1 VAQRVVIP
9 DHIRKRVIERQGR
22 WNVHDDVPP
31 EQTAFVVV
39 DMQNYFMAPGQ
50 QVEVPEA
57 REIVP
62 NVNRL
67 ADALRRAGGH
77 VVWVRTVSNAESL
90 RDWSHFHRVLNTPER
105 SARRAVALEP
115 DAFGAQLWSGLD
127 VRVTDLQIEKT
138 RYSAF
143 IQGASQLESE
153 LRQRGITAVWIGGT
167 TTNTCCECTA
177 RDAMLLDFRT
187 TMVSDCN
194 ADHTEEEHAA
204 TLIAFC
210 SKFGDV
216 ASSGDLIARLARET
230 VCR

>member
-1 VAQRVVIP
+1 VAQSVVIP

-67 ADALRRAGGH
+67 ADALRQAGGH

>member
-1 VAQRVVIP
+1 MAQSVVIP

-67 ADALRRAGGH
+67 ADALRQAGGR

-115 DAFGAQLWSGLD
+115 DAFGAQLWSGLN

>member
-1 VAQRVVIP
+1 MAQSVVIP

-67 ADALRRAGGH
+67 ADALRQAGGH

-115 DAFGAQLWSGLD
+115 DAFGAQLWSGLN

>member
-1 VAQRVVIP
+1 MAQRVVIP

-67 ADALRRAGGH
+67 ADALRQAGGH

-194 ADHTEEEHAA
+194 ADHTEEEQAA

>member
-1 VAQRVVIP
+1 MAQRVVIP

-67 ADALRRAGGH
+67 ADALRQAGGH

-115 DAFGAQLWSGLD
+115 DAFGAQLWVWARCPCD
-127 VRVTDLQIEKT
+127 R
-138 RYSAF
+138 SA
-143 IQGASQLESE
+143 
-153 LRQRGITAVWIGGT
+153 
-167 TTNTCCECTA
+167 
-177 RDAMLLDFRT
+177 D
-187 TMVSDCN
+187 
-194 ADHTEEEHAA
+194 
-204 TLIAFC
+204 
-210 SKFGDV
+210 
-216 ASSGDLIARLARET
+216 
-230 VCR
+230 

>member
-1 VAQRVVIP
+1 MAQRVVIP

-67 ADALRRAGGH
+67 ANALRQAGGR

>member
-1 VAQRVVIP
+1 MAQRVVIP

-105 SARRAVALEP
+105 SARRVVALEP

>member
-67 ADALRRAGGH
+67 ADALRQAGGH

-105 SARRAVALEP
+105 SARRVVALEP

>member
-1 VAQRVVIP
+1 MAQRVVIP

>member
-1 VAQRVVIP
+1 
-9 DHIRKRVIERQGR
+9 
-22 WNVHDDVPP
+22 
-31 EQTAFVVV
+31 
-39 DMQNYFMAPGQ
+39 M
-50 QVEVPEA
+50 
-57 REIVP
+57 
-62 NVNRL
+62 
-67 ADALRRAGGH
+67 
-77 VVWVRTVSNAESL
+77 WVRTVSNAESL

-138 RYSAF
+138 RYSAC

>member
-1 VAQRVVIP
+1 MAQSVVIP

>member
-1 VAQRVVIP
+1 MAQRVVIP

-67 ADALRRAGGH
+67 ADALRQAGGH

-105 SARRAVALEP
+105 SARRAVALQP

>member
-1 VAQRVVIP
+1 MAQRVVIP

-67 ADALRRAGGH
+67 ADALRQAGGH

-187 TMVSDCN
+187 TMVSDCRPHRGGTRGD
-194 ADHTEEEHAA
+194 ADRV
-204 TLIAFC
+204 LLQIRRR
-210 SKFGDV
+210 SLK
-216 ASSGDLIARLARET
+216 R
-230 VCR
+230 

>member
-1 VAQRVVIP
+1 M
-9 DHIRKRVIERQGR
+9 
-22 WNVHDDVPP
+22 HDDVPP

>member
-1 VAQRVVIP
+1 
-9 DHIRKRVIERQGR
+9 
-22 WNVHDDVPP
+22 
-31 EQTAFVVV
+31 
-39 DMQNYFMAPGQ
+39 M
-50 QVEVPEA
+50 
-57 REIVP
+57 
-62 NVNRL
+62 L
-67 ADALRRAGGH
+67 
-77 VVWVRTVSNAESL
+77 S
-90 RDWSHFHRVLNTPER
+90 ER
-105 SARRAVALEP
+105 SS
-115 DAFGAQLWSGLD
+115 GSGLD

>member
-1 VAQRVVIP
+1 MAQRVVIP

-67 ADALRRAGGH
+67 ADALRQAGGH

-105 SARRAVALEP
+105 SARRVVALEP

>member
-9 DHIRKRVIERQGR
+9 DHIRNRVIERQGR

-67 ADALRRAGGH
+67 ADALRQAGGH

>member
-1 VAQRVVIP
+1 MAQRVVIP

-67 ADALRRAGGH
+67 ADALRQAGGH

>member
-105 SARRAVALEP
+105 SARRVVALEP

>member
-1 VAQRVVIP
+1 MAQSVVIP

-67 ADALRRAGGH
+67 ADALRQAGGH

>member
-67 ADALRRAGGH
+67 ADALRQAGGH

-115 DAFGAQLWSGLD
+115 DAFGAQLWSELD

>member
-1 VAQRVVIP
+1 MAQRVVIP
-9 DHIRKRVIERQGR
+9 DHIRNRVIERQGR

-115 DAFGAQLWSGLD
+115 DAFGAQLWVWARCPCD
-127 VRVTDLQIEKT
+127 R
-138 RYSAF
+138 SA
-143 IQGASQLESE
+143 
-153 LRQRGITAVWIGGT
+153 
-167 TTNTCCECTA
+167 
-177 RDAMLLDFRT
+177 D
-187 TMVSDCN
+187 
-194 ADHTEEEHAA
+194 
-204 TLIAFC
+204 
-210 SKFGDV
+210 
-216 ASSGDLIARLARET
+216 
-230 VCR
+230 

>member
-9 DHIRKRVIERQGR
+9 DHIRNRVIERQGR

>member
-1 VAQRVVIP
+1 MAQRVVIP
-9 DHIRKRVIERQGR
+9 DHIRNRVIERQGR

-67 ADALRRAGGH
+67 ADALRQAGGH